1 MKMEFEFR
9 EKWNFLHCLAAID
22 GKHKVIQTPPRSGSD
37 YFNYKKKTQCALLTV
52 SNRKYEFTLIDIVQA
67 GQQSDGDVY
76 KNSNMGYAI
85 N

>member
-1 MKMEFEFR
+1 MNSEKNGTFYIAWLQLMESTKLSR
-9 EKWNFLHCLAAID
+9 LPQDRGLTIL
-22 GKHKVIQTPPRSGSD
+22 II
-37 YFNYKKKTQCALLTV
+37 KKTQCALLTV